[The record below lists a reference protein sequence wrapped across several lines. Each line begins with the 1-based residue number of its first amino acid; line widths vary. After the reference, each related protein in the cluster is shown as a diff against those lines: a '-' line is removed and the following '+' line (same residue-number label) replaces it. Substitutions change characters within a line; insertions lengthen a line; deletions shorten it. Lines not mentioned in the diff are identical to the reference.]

1 MCSESSFYETEKI
14 FLLTRGA
21 LHILTSCEN
30 LIDYKRCNLLK
41 VSYVDG
47 MKGELRVETIEKVYD
62 VIVIGAGPGGLT
74 AALYAS
80 RSNLSTLMLEKGLPG
95 GQLNNTAD
103 IENYSGFDSIKGPDL
118 SMKMYEGAKRFGA
131 EHVYGDV
138 TEVVDKGSLKEVLTA
153 DKKYLA
159 KTVIIGTG
167 AEHKKLG
174 VQGEAEYNGRGVS
187 YCAVCDGAFF
197 RDKHIIVAGGG
208 DSAVEEGTYLT
219 QFAEKV
225 TIIHRR
231 DELRAQKILQDRA
244 FKNEKIDF
252 LWDSVVEEITGEDL
266 VTGVQVRNVKTGD
279 VSHVDASG
287 AFIYIG
293 LLPNTDAFRSL
304 GITDEEGWIVTDE
317 NRMTS
322 VPGVFAVGDAR
333 DTVLRQVATAVGDGS
348 IAGNAAYNYV
358 EELKEQLEKQEA

>member
-1 MCSESSFYETEKI
+1 MNRRCKKHVSSRGEQSVESETK
-14 FLLTRGA
+14 L
-21 LHILTSCEN
+21 
-30 LIDYKRCNLLK
+30 
-41 VSYVDG
+41 
-47 MKGELRVETIEKVYD
+47 YD
-62 VIVIGAGPGGLT
+62 VIVIGAGHGGLT

-80 RSNLSTLMLEKGLPG
+80 RSNLSTLILEKGLPG
-95 GQLNNTAD
+95 GQMNNTAD
-103 IENYSGFDSIKGPDL
+103 IENYSGFDSIQGPDL

-138 TEVVDKGSLKEVLTA
+138 QEVVDKGSVKEVRTS
-153 DKKYLA
+153 DKTYLA
-159 KTVIIGTG
+159 KAVIIGTG

-197 RDKHIIVAGGG
+197 RDKHVVVVGGG

-244 FKNEKIDF
+244 FKNEKVDF
-252 LWDSVVEEITGEDL
+252 IWDSVVEEIVGEDT
-266 VTGVQVRNVKTGD
+266 VNGIQVRNVKTGE
-279 VSHVDASG
+279 VSTIDAEG
-287 AFIYIG
+287 TFIYIG
-293 LLPNTDAFRSL
+293 LLPNSDEFRSL
-304 GITDEEGWIVTDE
+304 GITNEEGWIVTDE

-322 VPGVFAVGDAR
+322 VPGIFAIGDVR

-348 IAGNAAYNYV
+348 IAGNAAYQYV
-358 EELKEQLEKQEA
+358 EELKESLEKQKA